1 MTTFFFLA
9 AVLSELLPS
18 SVTYYVDLFENSSLT
33 HSYRVETEENQL
45 WEFRELFPDGS
56 EDFSFIVEQSDYVGH
71 IYTIIQGSGSKS
83 YSVNLQDVLAEYV
96 PIAEEHS
103 QRISVRDDIIN
114 SDESFDMPEGEDVGY
129 TININSRQG
138 VLFLGVPEAGVLL
151 VVRSLAVL
159 E

>member
-9 AVLSELLPS
+9 AVLSELLPP

-33 HSYRVETEENQL
+33 HSYRVESEDSQL

-56 EDFSFIVEQSDYVGH
+56 EDFAFIVEQSDYVGH
-71 IYTIIQGSGSKS
+71 IYTIIQGSENKS
-83 YSVNLQDVLAEYV
+83 YSVNLRDVLADYL

-103 QRISVRDDIIN
+103 QRITVSDDIITPDADFDA
-114 SDESFDMPEGEDVGY
+114 SDTEEVDY

-138 VLFLGVPEAGVLL
+138 VLFLGVPEAGVLM
-151 VVRSLAVL
+151 VVRSLAIL